1 MSDQRKMNRLLKN
14 LLKRIKQTKKR
25 KNVKDTVTEEWNENP
40 YLFQFR
46 SIMEQIL
53 EKKQLSYKEFAPVL
67 IDEEKPEML
76 VMEEDIFIV
85 LKQLERDLN
94 ALTILTDRP
103 RAFLDFAEHMKEETG
118 LLVSILEKKKLTF
131 REFASIQGNVM
142 IDFQKNGHFLNAEKK
157 DGYCYIP
164 IYKIPWK
171 KGENLDIIV
180 PIGYNTVIVKG
191 VKNDLELETIS

>member
-76 VMEEDIFIV
+76 VMEEDI
-85 LKQLERDLN
+85 
-94 ALTILTDRP
+94 
-103 RAFLDFAEHMKEETG
+103 
-118 LLVSILEKKKLTF
+118 S
-131 REFASIQGNVM
+131 S
-142 IDFQKNGHFLNAEKK
+142 
-157 DGYCYIP
+157 
-164 IYKIPWK
+164 
-171 KGENLDIIV
+171 
-180 PIGYNTVIVKG
+180 
-191 VKNDLELETIS
+191 

>member
-1 MSDQRKMNRLLKN
+1 MNRLLKN

-67 IDEEKPEML
+67 IDEEKPVML

>member
-1 MSDQRKMNRLLKN
+1 MKASRLFKN

-53 EKKQLSYKEFAPVL
+53 EKKHLSYKEFAPVL

-76 VMEEDIFIV
+76 VMEEDIFVV
-85 LKQLERDLN
+85 LEQLERDLN

-103 RAFLDFAEHMKEETG
+103 WAFLDFAEHLKEETG

-142 IDFQKNGHFLNAEKK
+142 IDFQKTGQFLSAEKK
-157 DGYCYIP
+157 EGYCYIP
-164 IYKIPWK
+164 IYKIPWR

-180 PIGYNTVIVKG
+180 PIGYNTVIVKE
-191 VKNDLELETIS
+191 VEKAQELETLQKK